1 MDDWEKLNETSLPEK
16 EDFYCHLNMED
27 ITNTDYAHAKRV
39 CKDFELNNLGEYHDF
54 AWFIIVNWW
63 IWEVWKYVSW
73 NIRTWSCKFL
83 SALGLAWPAALKKTK
98 VKLDLLTDVNVL
110 LMVEKSARVEKCCPI
125 YRYAKA
131 IKKCMK
137 DYD

>member
-16 EDFYCHLNMED
+16 EDFYYHLNIED
-27 ITNTDYAHAKRV
+27 ITDTDYGHAKRV
-39 CKDFELNNLGEYHDF
+39 CKDFELNNLEEIMILYDLLLLADAFESFGNMCLEIYEPDP
-54 AWFIIVNWW
+54 A
-63 IWEVWKYVSW
+63 
-73 NIRTWSCKFL
+73 KFL
-83 SALGLAWPAALKKTK
+83 SVLGLAWPAVLKKTK

-110 LMVEKSARVEKCCPI
+110 LMVEKGARVEKCCSI